1 MMGED
6 SLDPGTVD
14 RGAFDRGAEDKGTAL
29 DLITIG
35 RCSVDLYGQQV
46 GGRLEDMGSF
56 AKYIGG
62 CPANIAVGSARLG
75 LKAGFLSRVGD
86 EHMGRFIRETLIA
99 DGVDASHLKTDPE
112 RLTALVI
119 LGIRNEDSFPLI
131 FYRENCADMAI
142 SEDDIDA
149 DYIASAKAVVVTGTH
164 FSAPGVEAASRKAAR
179 LARAAGRKVV
189 LDIDYRPVLWGLT
202 GHGLG
207 EERFVENA
215 AVSKHLQ
222 TILPLC
228 DLIVGTEEELHIA
241 GGTTDTLEAI
251 RTVRRLSEATIVCK
265 RGPMGCVVFP
275 GAIPDSLEDGV
286 SGPGFPVEVYNVL
299 GAGDAFMSGFLR
311 GWLRDEPLE
320 TCCKFANAC
329 GAFAVSRHGCAP
341 AVPSWTELSYYF
353 EHGSD
358 HHALRLDP
366 DLNRVHWAT
375 TRPQR
380 YDSLCIL
387 AVDHRSQL
395 EDLARECGRDQAAIG
410 QFKTLALQAAR
421 QVADGQP
428 GFGFLID
435 DRLGREALHAAAE
448 GDLWVGRPIE
458 LPGSRPLAFEE
469 GPDLGGALTEWPLTN
484 CVKCLVFYHPDDPE
498 DLRLAQEDQVVRLFD
513 ACRRSGHE
521 LLLEVIASRHGAV
534 EETTLARAIARFYD
548 LGVAPDWWK
557 LEPLADD
564 AAWRAVCETIEAR
577 DPHCRGILLLGLER
591 PLEDLTNSFLLAARH
606 PLVKGFAV
614 GRSIFA
620 EPARAW
626 LKGEVGDDDAV
637 DIMAQRFATLVA
649 GWQRAAEEQA
659 A

>member
-1 MMGED
+1 MD
-6 SLDPGTVD
+6 N
-14 RGAFDRGAEDKGTAL
+14 AAAL

-86 EHMGRFIRETLIA
+86 EHMGRFVREILV
-99 DGVDASHLKTDPE
+99 DEGVDTSRLKTDPD

-119 LGIRNEDSFPLI
+119 LGIRDQDTFPLI
-131 FYRENCADMAI
+131 FYRENCADMAVC
-142 SEDDIDA
+142 EDDIDP

-164 FSAPGVEAASRKAAR
+164 FTTPGVEAASRKAAR
-179 LARAAGRKVV
+179 LAREAGRKVV
-189 LDIDYRPVLWGLT
+189 FDIDYRPVLWGLT

-215 AVSKHLQ
+215 DVSKHLQ

-241 GGTTDTLEAI
+241 GGTTDTLAAI
-251 RTVRRLSEATIVCK
+251 RKVRDLSDATIVCK

-275 GAIPDSLEDGV
+275 GTIPDSLEDGIK
-286 SGPGFPVEVYNVL
+286 GPGFPVEVYNVL

-311 GWLRDEPLE
+311 GWLRDAPLE
-320 TCCKFANAC
+320 TCCKYANAC

-341 AVPSWTELSYYF
+341 AVPSWTELTYYLAN
-353 EHGSD
+353 GSD
-358 HHALRLDP
+358 HHALREDP
-366 DLNRVHWAT
+366 DLNRIHWST
-375 TRPQR
+375 TRR
-380 YDSLCIL
+380 RHYDNLRIF
-387 AVDHRSQL
+387 AFDHRSQF
-395 EDLARECGRDQAAIG
+395 EELARDCDADIARVGT
-410 QFKTLALQAAR
+410 FKTLALNAAR
-421 QVADGQP
+421 KVAAGRD
-428 GFGFLID
+428 GFGVLID
-435 DRLGREALHAAAE
+435 DRLGRDALHAAAD
-448 GDLWVGRPIE
+448 GNLWIGRPIE

-469 GPDLGGALTEWPLTN
+469 GPDLGGALAEWPLMN

-498 DLRLAQEDQVVRLFD
+498 DLRLAQEKEVVRLFD
-513 ACRRSGHE
+513 ACRRTGHE
-521 LLLEVIASRHGAV
+521 LLLEIIASRHGPV
-534 EETTLARAIARFYD
+534 DQGTLARAIARFYD

-557 LEPLADD
+557 LEPLTDD
-564 AAWRAVCETIEAR
+564 AAWRAVCDTIEAR

-591 PLEDLTNSFLLAARH
+591 PLEELNAAFVLAARH
-606 PLVKGFAV
+606 SLVKGFAV

-626 LKGEVGDDDAV
+626 LKGEIDDAEATNQMV
-637 DIMAQRFATLVA
+637 RRFTELIA
-649 GWQRAAEEQA
+649 GWEQA
-659 A
+659 AAVKAA

>member
-1 MMGED
+1 MGN
-6 SLDPGTVD
+6 
-14 RGAFDRGAEDKGTAL
+14 AAAL

-86 EHMGRFIRETLIA
+86 EHMGRFIRETLT
-99 DGVDASHLKTDPE
+99 DEGVDTSRLKTDPE

-119 LGIRNEDSFPLI
+119 LGIRDEDTFPLI

-142 SEDDIDA
+142 GEDDIDP
-149 DYIASAKAVVVTGTH
+149 DYIASAKAVAVTGTH
-164 FSAPGVEAASRKAAR
+164 FSAPGVEAASRRAAK
-179 LARAAGRKVV
+179 LAREAGRKVV

-215 AVSKHLQ
+215 EVSQHLQ

-241 GGTTDTLEAI
+241 GGTTDTLAAI
-251 RTVRRLSEATIVCK
+251 RKVRELSAATVVCK

-275 GAIPDSLEDGV
+275 DAIPDSIEDGIK
-286 SGPGFPVEVYNVL
+286 GPGFPVEVYNVL

-341 AVPSWTELSYYF
+341 AVPSWTELTYYL
-353 EHGSD
+353 EKGSRY
-358 HHALRLDP
+358 HALREDP
-366 DLNRVHWAT
+366 DLNRVHWST
-375 TRPQR
+375 TRRREHPNLR
-380 YDSLCIL
+380 IF
-387 AVDHRSQL
+387 AIDHRSQF
-395 EDLARECGRDQAAIG
+395 EDLAKDCGADLATVGR
-410 QFKTLALQAAR
+410 FKSLALSAAR
-421 QVADGQP
+421 KVAGGRE

-435 DRLGREALHAAAE
+435 DRLGREALHSAAD

-469 GPDLGGALTEWPLTN
+469 GPDLGGALNEWPLTT
-484 CVKCLVFYHPDDPE
+484 CVKCLVFYHPGDPE
-498 DLRLAQEDQVVRLFD
+498 DLRRAQEAEVLRLYD
-513 ACRRSGHE
+513 ACRRTGHE
-521 LLLEVIASRHGAV
+521 LLLEVIASRHGPV
-534 EETTLARAIARFYD
+534 DETTLAAAIGRFYD

-557 LEPLADD
+557 LEPLAED
-564 AAWRAVCETIEAR
+564 AAWQAVCRTIESR

-591 PLEDLTNSFLLAARH
+591 PVDELNASFALAARH

-620 EPARAW
+620 DPARAW
-626 LKGEVGDDDAV
+626 LKGGIDDAAAV
-637 DIMAQRFATLVA
+637 EEMTRRFAALVA
-649 GWQRAAEEQA
+649 GWERAVAAEA

>member
-1 MMGED
+1 MGN
-6 SLDPGTVD
+6 
-14 RGAFDRGAEDKGTAL
+14 AAAL

-86 EHMGRFIRETLIA
+86 EHMGRFIRETLT
-99 DGVDASHLKTDPE
+99 DEGVDTSRLKTDPE
-112 RLTALVI
+112 RVTALVI
-119 LGIRNEDSFPLI
+119 LGIRDEDTLPLI
-131 FYRENCADMAI
+131 FYRESCADMAI
-142 SEDDIDA
+142 SEDDIDP

-164 FSAPGVEAASRKAAR
+164 FSAPGVEAASRRAAK
-179 LARAAGRKVV
+179 LAREAGRKVV
-189 LDIDYRPVLWGLT
+189 FDIDYRPVLWGLT

-215 AVSKHLQ
+215 EVSKHLQ

-241 GGTTDTLEAI
+241 GGTTDTLAAI
-251 RTVRRLSEATIVCK
+251 RKVRELSAATIVCK

-275 GAIPDSLEDGV
+275 DAIPDSLEDGIK
-286 SGPGFPVEVYNVL
+286 GPGFPVEVYNVL

-311 GWLRDEPLE
+311 GYLRDEPLE

-341 AVPSWTELSYYF
+341 AVPSWTELTYYL
-353 EHGSD
+353 EKGSR
-358 HHALRLDP
+358 HHALREDP
-366 DLNRVHWAT
+366 DLNRVHWST
-375 TRPQR
+375 TRR
-380 YDSLCIL
+380 REHSNLCIF
-387 AVDHRSQL
+387 AIDHRSQF
-395 EDLARECGRDQAAIG
+395 EDLAKDCGADLAAVG
-410 QFKTLALQAAR
+410 HFKSLALSAAR
-421 QVADGQP
+421 KVAGGRA

-435 DRLGREALHAAAE
+435 DRLGREALHAAAD

-469 GPDLGGALTEWPLTN
+469 GPDLGGALNEWPLTA

-498 DLRLAQEDQVVRLFD
+498 DLRKAQEAEVLRLYD
-513 ACRRSGHE
+513 ACRRTGHE
-521 LLLEVIASRHGAV
+521 LLLEVIASRHGPV
-534 EETTLARAIARFYD
+534 DDGTLAKAIGRFYD

-557 LEPLADD
+557 LEPLAEDT
-564 AAWRAVCETIEAR
+564 AWQAVCRTIESR

-591 PLEDLTNSFLLAARH
+591 PVDELNASFALAARH

-620 EPARAW
+620 DPARAW
-626 LKGEVGDDDAV
+626 LKGEIDDAAAV
-637 DIMAQRFATLVA
+637 EEMARRFAALVA
-649 GWQRAAEEQA
+649 GWEQAVAAEA

>member
-1 MMGED
+1 MGN
-6 SLDPGTVD
+6 
-14 RGAFDRGAEDKGTAL
+14 AAAL

-35 RCSVDLYGQQV
+35 RCSVDLYGEQV

-86 EHMGRFIRETLIA
+86 EHMGRFVREILV
-99 DGVDASHLKTDPE
+99 DEGVDTSRLKTDPD

-119 LGIRNEDSFPLI
+119 LGIRDQDTFPLI

-142 SEDDIDA
+142 CEEDIDPH
-149 DYIASAKAVVVTGTH
+149 YIASAKAVVVTGTH
-164 FSAPGVEAASRKAAR
+164 FTTPGVEAASRKAAR
-179 LARAAGRKVV
+179 LAREAGRKVV
-189 LDIDYRPVLWGLT
+189 FDVDYRPVLWGLT

-215 AVSKHLQ
+215 DVSKHLQ

-241 GGTTDTLEAI
+241 GGTTDTLAAI
-251 RTVRRLSEATIVCK
+251 RKVRELSEATIVCK

-275 GAIPDSLEDGV
+275 GVIPDSLEDGIK
-286 SGPGFPVEVYNVL
+286 GPGFPVEVYNVL

-320 TCCKFANAC
+320 TCCKYANAC

-341 AVPSWTELSYYF
+341 AVPSWTELTCYLAN
-353 EHGSD
+353 GSD
-358 HHALRLDP
+358 HHALREDP
-366 DLNRVHWAT
+366 DLNRIHWST
-375 TRPQR
+375 TRR
-380 YDSLCIL
+380 RHYNKLCIF
-387 AVDHRSQL
+387 AFDHRSQF
-395 EDLARECGRDQAAIG
+395 EELAKDCGTDIARVGA
-410 QFKTLALQAAR
+410 FKTLALDAAR
-421 QVADGQP
+421 KVAAGRE
-428 GFGFLID
+428 GFGVLID
-435 DRLGREALHAAAE
+435 DRLGRDALHAAAD

-458 LPGSRPLAFEE
+458 LPGSRPLTFEE
-469 GPDLGGALTEWPLTN
+469 GPDLGGALAEWPLTN

-498 DLRLAQEDQVVRLFD
+498 DLRLAQEKEVVRLFD
-513 ACRRSGHE
+513 ACRRTGHE
-521 LLLEVIASRHGAV
+521 LLLEIIASRHGPID
-534 EETTLARAIARFYD
+534 EGTLARAITRFYD

-557 LEPLADD
+557 LEPLTED
-564 AAWRAVCETIEAR
+564 AAWRAVCDTIEAR

-591 PLEDLTNSFLLAARH
+591 PLEDLNAAFVLAARH
-606 PLVKGFAV
+606 ALVKGFAV

-626 LKGEVGDDDAV
+626 LKGEIDDAEAT
-637 DIMAQRFATLVA
+637 DQMARRFTELIS
-649 GWQRAAEEQA
+649 GWEQA
-659 A
+659 AAVKAA